1 MTNYSD
7 GDIPRRG
14 LVARGSWSTNPVA
27 IIAIILAVII
37 VGWVIYSFS
46 GARMTTAPSA
56 PQTTTAPAIPAPD
69 APSKTTP

>member
-14 LVARGSWSTNPVA
+14 LDARGSWSTNPVA

-46 GARMTTAPSA
+46 GAGMTTAPSV

-69 APSKTTP
+69 TPSKTTP